1 MGGVPIPSVRLKS
14 TEEATK
20 LLTDLDLKVEVR
32 MSSDFPIA
40 LNIASGTD
48 PAEGTEVAVGS
59 TVVLFVA

>member
-1 MGGVPIPSVRLKS
+1 MVQIPAVRLKS
-14 TEEATK
+14 TDEAK
-20 LLTDLDLKVEVR
+20 KILEDLDLKVEVR

-48 PAEGTEVAVGS
+48 PAEGTSVPVGS